1 MAIPSVNFFL
11 FLFHVSGNNKTGGT
25 INGFHVQHIQ
35 HVQHVQHVEQDHQDG
50 QAKIQHVQHVKHEQ
64 QDGQAKDT
72 DDSNKYNNKSGDE
85 VPIKIYISSSLILS
99 LIIYML
105 LLQYGISPNPGP

>member
-1 MAIPSVNFFL
+1 MITFKGHFVKNIWGIASSKIAAIGA
-11 FLFHVSGNNKTGGT
+11 H
-25 INGFHVQHIQ
+25 
-35 HVQHVQHVEQDHQDG
+35 D
-50 QAKIQHVQHVKHEQ
+50 Q
-64 QDGQAKDT
+64 QDGQAKEP
-72 DDSNKYNNKSGDE
+72 DDSDKYNNKSGDE